1 MIDGMFIDGMNI
13 YNTLNMYNMHNI
25 HNIHNIHNMHTL
37 HNMHLMHKMQKDTI
51 IGHKR
56 KVGEDYVPEMLEPAS
71 TEQVKKQKISN

>member
-1 MIDGMFIDGMNI
+1 
-13 YNTLNMYNMHNI
+13 
-25 HNIHNIHNMHTL
+25 
-37 HNMHLMHKMQKDTI
+37 MHLMHKMQKDTI